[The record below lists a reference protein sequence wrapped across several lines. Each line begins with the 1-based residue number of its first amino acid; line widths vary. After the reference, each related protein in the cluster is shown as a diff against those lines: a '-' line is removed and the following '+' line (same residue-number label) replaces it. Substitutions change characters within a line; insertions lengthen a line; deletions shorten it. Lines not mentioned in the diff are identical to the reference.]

1 MPNMYSKIVESN
13 YSELVFTPASILE
26 LLSKIEEFE
35 DLDLGLTEGL
45 DGSLMLQVGD
55 SVYRIDPEENIT
67 EIDVAEDVVD
77 EISNINE
84 NTYSELINSGMA
96 IDDQVVETGI
106 IKETLK
112 TLLIGGIVRLGKD
125 YLTH

>member
-1 MPNMYSKIVESN
+1 MPNMYSQIVESN

-96 IDDQVVETGI
+96 VDDQVVETGI

>member
-96 IDDQVVETGI
+96 VDDQVVETGI

-112 TLLIGGIVRLGKD
+112 TLLIGGIVRLGKE

>member
-1 MPNMYSKIVESN
+1 MPNMYSQIVESN

-96 IDDQVVETGI
+96 VDDQVVETGI

-112 TLLIGGIVRLGKD
+112 KATSLLLHVSFN
-125 YLTH
+125 

>member
-96 IDDQVVETGI
+96 VDDQVVETGI